1 MGIEE
6 FITDWETN
14 EKLTLRQRETYQ
26 HLEDVY
32 LREKHPKKDK
42 FVDYDMKIKKS
53 QYILIGDNLWEV
65 LGELGE
71 LTLLTRANRKL
82 TVVTSSIVKEEGK
95 LIWKY
100 SL

>member
-1 MGIEE
+1 MK
-6 FITDWETN
+6 T
-14 EKLTLRQRETYQ
+14 
-26 HLEDVY
+26 
-32 LREKHPKKDK
+32 KKP
-42 FVDYDMKIKKS
+42 